1 MPRIAYP
8 GSRGYCRPRQ
18 GDSNA
23 HLFAQLRMLRVRQGH
38 SLNRSTDEF
47 DLTAP
52 EGSHCPLLLRDFH
65 ELSRAV
71 GPKWTGSKIR
81 PQSCWSSQRFDPI
94 AEVSEFPDH
103 SSSALSS

>member
-1 MPRIAYP
+1 MPRVAYP

-18 GDSNA
+18 GNSNA

-52 EGSHCPLLLRDFH
+52 DRSHSPSALPDFH

-71 GPKWTGSKIR
+71 GPKWTGSKV
-81 PQSCWSSQRFDPI
+81 SSPSPRNLL
-94 AEVSEFPDH
+94 ETRSER
-103 SSSALSS
+103 LS

>member
-1 MPRIAYP
+1 MPRVAYP

-23 HLFAQLRMLRVRQGH
+23 HLFAQLRMLRIRQGH

-52 EGSHCPLLLRDFH
+52 DGSHCPLALRDFH

-71 GPKWTGSKIR
+71 GPK
-81 PQSCWSSQRFDPI
+81 
-94 AEVSEFPDH
+94 
-103 SSSALSS
+103 

>member
-1 MPRIAYP
+1 MHIDSRYP
-8 GSRGYCRPRQ
+8 ISHCFLLGGKRRACRAVHIQAHVAVAAPP
-18 GDSNA
+18 GGSNA

-52 EGSHCPLLLRDFH
+52 ECSHCPLALLDFH

-71 GPKWTGSKIR
+71 GPKETGSKI
-81 PQSCWSSQRFDPI
+81 
-94 AEVSEFPDH
+94 ATAGE
-103 SSSALSS
+103 